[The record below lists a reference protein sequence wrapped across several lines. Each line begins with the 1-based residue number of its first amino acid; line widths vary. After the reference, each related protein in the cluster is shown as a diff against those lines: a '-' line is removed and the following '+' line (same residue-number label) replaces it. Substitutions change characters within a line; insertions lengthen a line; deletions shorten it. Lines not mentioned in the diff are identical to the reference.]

1 MTSRRLDVCS
11 KMSDV
16 TVQIEELGEE
26 ERLKLFKQI
35 ARLPDSEAFEG
46 AAKVIVKACGS
57 LPSAIAIVAGA
68 LQGKLANESN
78 ESLANTWNDA
88 VEEVIREC
96 S

>member
-1 MTSRRLDVCS
+1 
-11 KMSDV
+11 MSDV

-26 ERLKLFKQI
+26 DRLKLFKQI

-57 LPSAIAIVAGA
+57 LPNAIAIVAGA
-68 LQGKLANESN
+68 LRGKLANESN
-78 ESLANTWNDA
+78 ESLVNIWNDA
-88 VEEVIREC
+88 VEEVIREY